1 MTVSRP
7 ELDPGRGSSDNSE
20 RDPSVEQPIA
30 LSAGQQGLWLAQKLS
45 PDVPI
50 SEAQYIEC
58 HGDLDIDLLRT
69 MGIRAG
75 RELRREYTAPLDM
88 TRDLLVTT
96 AIVRL
101 GDRHY
106 LLYCRSHHVA
116 MDGYGAM
123 MIVNRIAALYTAAVQ
138 GRIAE
143 PNRAADIR
151 ALYEADRS
159 YRESTRFTDDQAY
172 WVSKLADVGEEPG
185 LADRDAPPCADS
197 VVAMT
202 ELSASTVGR
211 IENSAKAL
219 GVSPAAVV
227 IAAFGC
233 YLARR
238 TGRDEVLVNIP
249 VSGRTTA
256 VLRRSAG
263 MFVNVA
269 PIRIVLDPGDTVATL
284 ALRVHT
290 TVQRTRS

>member
-1 MTVSRP
+1 M
-7 ELDPGRGSSDNSE
+7 
-20 RDPSVEQPIA
+20 
-30 LSAGQQGLWLAQKLS
+30 
-45 PDVPI
+45 PI

-58 HGDLDIDLLRT
+58 RGDLDIDLLRT

-116 MDGYGAM
+116 MYGYGAM

-138 GRIAE
+138 GRVAE

-151 ALYEADRS
+151 ALYEAD
-159 YRESTRFTDDQAY
+159 
-172 WVSKLADVGEEPG
+172 L
-185 LADRDAPPCADS
+185 
-197 VVAMT
+197 
-202 ELSASTVGR
+202 
-211 IENSAKAL
+211 SAKAL
-219 GVSPAAVV
+219 GASPAAVV

-256 VLRRSAG
+256 VLRRSADPG
-263 MFVNVA
+263 SA
-269 PIRIVLDPGDTVATL
+269 AEGAEIRRRRENLEFWRAALADLPEELCLPLDRPRPAVLSNRGATSSFVLDAGLVGGLEDVARRHGCSL
-284 ALRVHT
+284 FIRSHLGST